1 VVVNPGDRHWKQAYR
16 ALSTILPPSKFHGKP
31 ANSLYYTLAASS
43 RGDKHYR
50 DIKASEHL
58 DNARCGVMGVSA
70 EFSGCH
76 HVVAEAIAELGYAI
90 KKLTSR
96 VVDRQEILF
105 LHQGGMRDVVL
116 RLENVLPPS
125 ERIPALHKLIHLPM
139 QVLRKGPLPDL
150 WSFPFESMF
159 AKLKPLILKN
169 KAMPAQTL
177 MSRLGL
183 QMALSDLIRIMKP
196 VECANVDAK
205 IAVSTPVRQSS
216 GEAMETKRMLQ
227 PFLTQLAHESTDP
240 LRYQLVVD
248 SNAFQVTEYKQV
260 TIHGCVEIQGARS
273 RRCRTDNRHVLLST
287 GTPTPSLGKV
297 EGIYVMSMDV
307 NDPGATSGRLYLL
320 VEEHVLSEGPEGHPE
335 VYSFAGTRGERRLVM
350 LDSVVDQCFLGA
362 DPDHP
367 ERIDNREDQV
377 PVEPTKY
384 DQHLVYTK
392 GSLRHRVL
400 DRGALVTRPD
410 DQ

>member
-1 VVVNPGDRHWKQAYR
+1 
-16 ALSTILPPSKFHGKP
+16 
-31 ANSLYYTLAASS
+31 
-43 RGDKHYR
+43 
-50 DIKASEHL
+50 
-58 DNARCGVMGVSA
+58 M
-70 EFSGCH
+70 
-76 HVVAEAIAELGYAI
+76 
-90 KKLTSR
+90 
-96 VVDRQEILF
+96 
-105 LHQGGMRDVVL
+105 
-116 RLENVLPPS
+116 
-125 ERIPALHKLIHLPM
+125 
-139 QVLRKGPLPDL
+139 
-150 WSFPFESMF
+150 
-159 AKLKPLILKN
+159 
-169 KAMPAQTL
+169 
-177 MSRLGL
+177 

-227 PFLTQLAHESTDP
+227 PFLTQLAHESNDP

-320 VEEHVLSEGPEGHPE
+320 VEEYVLSEGPEGHPE
-335 VYSFAGTRGERRLVM
+335 VYSFPGTRGERRLVM

>member
-1 VVVNPGDRHWKQAYR
+1 
-16 ALSTILPPSKFHGKP
+16 
-31 ANSLYYTLAASS
+31 
-43 RGDKHYR
+43 
-50 DIKASEHL
+50 
-58 DNARCGVMGVSA
+58 
-70 EFSGCH
+70 
-76 HVVAEAIAELGYAI
+76 
-90 KKLTSR
+90 
-96 VVDRQEILF
+96 
-105 LHQGGMRDVVL
+105 
-116 RLENVLPPS
+116 
-125 ERIPALHKLIHLPM
+125 M

-183 QMALSDLIRIMKP
+183 QMALSDLIRMMKP

-227 PFLTQLAHESTDP
+227 PFLTQLAHESNDP

-307 NDPGATSGRLYLL
+307 NDPGATSGRSYLL

-335 VYSFAGTRGERRLVM
+335 VSSFPGTRGERRLVM